1 MRLPHSRLH
10 WATLYARKGVENGG
24 GDGMSILAICS
35 RNRVELILEAQGTMA
50 GWDCIHVAW
59 VELEDVMEAETIRA
73 RVAHLEPEGMHL
85 RWHRDQAM
93 QGDRLGKFDAKLG

>member
-1 MRLPHSRLH
+1 MGDALCTQR
-10 WATLYARKGVENGG
+10 GG
-24 GDGMSILAICS
+24 EWGRGWHVDS
-35 RNRVELILEAQGTMA
+35 RNLLAKQGELIPEAQGTMA

-59 VELEDVMEAETIRA
+59 VELEDVMEAETIRT

-93 QGDRLGKFDAKLG
+93 QGDRSGKFDAELG